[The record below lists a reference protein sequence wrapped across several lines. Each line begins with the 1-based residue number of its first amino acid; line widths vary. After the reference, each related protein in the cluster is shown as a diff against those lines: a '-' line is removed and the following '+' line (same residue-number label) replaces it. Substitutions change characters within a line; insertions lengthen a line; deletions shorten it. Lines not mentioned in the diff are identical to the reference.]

1 MICVY
6 DPTCTDFSTNGL
18 GPVSPES
25 ARVTETLNGE
35 YELTLVHPLD
45 DAGKWRRLAEGYIL
59 RAPVPAA
66 MTPQVSMAAQTGG
79 GTMIYKVSTNRDPL
93 RLRSGTGTKYKIL
106 GKYKKGTQVIVLAK
120 TTSSWYEV
128 SCPDGKRGYMSASYL
143 THVRTDPAPGQ
154 AAREIMESRQ
164 LRDQPFRIYRVVPEL
179 DKVTVYARHVFYDLL
194 DNMVKSY
201 KPSASAT
208 GAAVVAG
215 ISGTC
220 LSEHD
225 FTFYSDLDST
235 AEEVEFVNKNPVDAI
250 LGEDGLVA
258 KYGGELAR
266 DWFDVFLVKRVGT
279 DSQVQ
284 IRQGKNLL
292 GITYDVDITDVVTR
306 IMPTG
311 EDKDG
316 NVLYLPEG
324 YVDSP
329 HIGDYTQP
337 KWIHLAVSGAR
348 EVTKGKSQ
356 DKKSK
361 AQCYNEMRQAAQAE
375 FDKGCDLPTITLK
388 VDFINCAET
397 EEYRQYNFLQN
408 IFLGDSVRVIA
419 GRIGVAVSMRMTQY
433 TYDCLT
439 RKYTDMTLGTVA
451 DTVEGNMISAR
462 QLGNGIITGAKL
474 AINSVGSGQLQDGSV
489 GSLQIQL
496 AAIQAAHIEDAAIGK
511 AHIQEAAIGT
521 AQIEDLAVTGA
532 KIAEAA
538 IESAN
543 IAEAAIHT
551 AHIKDGAIET
561 AKINDAAITTAKIG
575 NAAITEAKLEDAAVT
590 TAKIHDLAVD
600 TGKIADAAI
609 VAAKI
614 AQAVIQ
620 SGHIEDAAITRAKIA
635 LLAVDEAR
643 IADLAVG
650 TAKIHD
656 AAITT
661 AKINDLAVT
670 GAKIANA
677 TITSANIADATIG
690 TAKIALGAITTAL
703 IEAGAVGT
711 AQIADA
717 SVTDAKIVELSANR
731 ITTGTLSVERLII
744 VGGENSIVYTIN
756 SANGTPQLS
765 QATIDGGSLTQ
776 RSISADR
783 IVAGAITANEIA
795 AATILANN
803 IASGAITTD
812 KMAAEA
818 VDASKIKAGVITTNH
833 LAANFGQNL
842 DLSSNTGI
850 NLMVSNIQQAAANA
864 LNRATNAETAAGEA
878 RDAVSNLKVGGV
890 NLIEGSAS
898 FRLVADGADAYWN
911 AADELEPATTY
922 TLSVKEVTLEAGQA
936 AGVTWKIVNHD
947 TGALHTSGMLDF
959 TYGRQVVHFT
969 TPESSGNWSLYLY
982 AGISSQTTG
991 VTVLFTKIKL
1001 EEGAVATSWS
1011 AAPEDTSAA
1020 ISQVSESVEGLDA
1033 EMDTRVRALI
1043 DSLGLS
1049 EQFASA
1055 SDFLAALG
1063 EIELIRSDLA
1073 QQDSNMTLTYTRLSQ
1088 TEAGLAQLFSSFTFG
1103 DDAGTPY
1110 LDMATSDSAIKMRL
1124 TNTRLAFVQGGTELA
1139 YFSDNKLYV
1148 TRLEAVEQIS
1158 IGTSVNGYLDIV
1170 TTPTGVGFKWRN

>member
-1 MICVY
+1 MRIFFVGASGVSF
-6 DPTCTDFSTNGL
+6 PFS
-18 GPVSPES
+18 
-25 ARVTETLNGE
+25 
-35 YELTLVHPLD
+35 D
-45 DAGKWRRLAEGYIL
+45 IL
-59 RAPVPAA
+59 
-66 MTPQVSMAAQTGG
+66 
-79 GTMIYKVSTNRDPL
+79 
-93 RLRSGTGTKYKIL
+93 
-106 GKYKKGTQVIVLAK
+106 
-120 TTSSWYEV
+120 
-128 SCPDGKRGYMSASYL
+128 
-143 THVRTDPAPGQ
+143 
-154 AAREIMESRQ
+154 
-164 LRDQPFRIYRVVPEL
+164 
-179 DKVTVYARHVFYDLL
+179 
-194 DNMVKSY
+194 
-201 KPSASAT
+201 
-208 GAAVVAG
+208 
-215 ISGTC
+215 
-220 LSEHD
+220 
-225 FTFYSDLDST
+225 
-235 AEEVEFVNKNPVDAI
+235 
-250 LGEDGLVA
+250 
-258 KYGGELAR
+258 
-266 DWFDVFLVKRVGT
+266 
-279 DSQVQ
+279 
-284 IRQGKNLL
+284 
-292 GITYDVDITDVVTR
+292 TYDVDITDVVTR

-361 AQCYNEMRQAAQAE
+361 AQCYTEMRQAAQAE

-419 GRIGVAVSMRMTQY
+419 GRIGVAISMRMTQY

-474 AINSVGSGQLQDGSV
+474 AINSVGAGQLQDGSV

-561 AKINDAAITTAKIG
+561 AKIDDAAITTAKIG

-635 LLAVDEAR
+635 LVAVDEAR

-677 TITSANIADATIG
+677 TITSANITDATIG

-765 QATIDGGSLTQ
+765 QTTIDGGSLTQ

-803 IASGAITTD
+803 IAAGAITTD
-812 KMAAEA
+812 KLAAEA
-818 VDASKIKAGVITTNH
+818 VDASKIKAGSITTN
-833 LAANFGQNL
+833 LISADFGEKL
-842 DLSSNTGI
+842 DLSSNAGI
-850 NLMVSNIQQAAANA
+850 NLRVQTINA
-864 LNRATNAETAAGEA
+864 DIDKVRKA
-878 RDAVSNLKVGGV
+878 AVSQVQVLYALGDSTTEPPESGWQ
-890 NLIEGSAS
+890 
-898 FRLVADGADAYWN
+898 ADAPDWQDGKYMWQKTVTTYASGTTEESDPTCLAGAKGESATTLRIDSSRGTVFKN
-911 AADELEPATTY
+911 NNVSTVLSVVIYHGSRRITDPAALRSVFGSKAYLQWSWQRMDEDRYGIISADDSRLSNDGFSFTLSAADVDTKVTFLCEL
-922 TLSVKEVTLEAGQA
+922 
-936 AGVTWKIVNHD
+936 
-947 TGALHTSGMLDF
+947 
-959 TYGRQVVHFT
+959 
-969 TPESSGNWSLYLY
+969 
-982 AGISSQTTG
+982 
-991 VTVLFTKIKL
+991 
-1001 EEGAVATSWS
+1001 
-1011 AAPEDTSAA
+1011 
-1020 ISQVSESVEGLDA
+1020 
-1033 EMDTRVRALI
+1033 
-1043 DSLGLS
+1043 
-1049 EQFASA
+1049 
-1055 SDFLAALG
+1055 
-1063 EIELIRSDLA
+1063 
-1073 QQDSNMTLTYTRLSQ
+1073 MT
-1088 TEAGLAQLFSSFTFG
+1088 
-1103 DDAGTPY
+1103 D
-1110 LDMATSDSAIKMRL
+1110 
-1124 TNTRLAFVQGGTELA
+1124 
-1139 YFSDNKLYV
+1139 
-1148 TRLEAVEQIS
+1148 
-1158 IGTSVNGYLDIV
+1158 
-1170 TTPTGVGFKWRN
+1170 